1 MFNTILGGG
10 YFMYIG
16 WGGVGWCKIT
26 LNFKIKGTNKWME
39 MDRNA
44 KTLIS
49 EYRTKNNNKVVIA
62 TLNINSLRN

>member
-1 MFNTILGGG
+1 MRVPCTPPHGEDNLAIESRPLLTPEAEIPTSESSTDD
-10 YFMYIG
+10 I
-16 WGGVGWCKIT
+16 
-26 LNFKIKGTNKWME
+26 
-39 MDRNA
+39 DRNA